1 MSILT
6 PDQMDDIIFGMG
18 MTHREAAGVLR
29 VPARDLF
36 SWVQGKS
43 EIPDEKATELLKLE
57 EMIEDYAEDIL
68 ATVDDIVEEK
78 GKPESVP
85 VIRYLGNKVFKEWNP
100 GFYKIFRYHKLYST
114 VITRAR
120 IELNREDITLV
131 PVTFDPESYQDF
143 LGEKEDSEANRL
155 AWAEAMT
162 AEAMST
168 KTAETKAVDVEAA
181 KKEVPAE
188 EAPEEDTGA
197 EETGSEDTGPED
209 ISEE

>member
-1 MSILT
+1 MSKLT

-57 EMIEDYAEDIL
+57 ESIEDYVEDL
-68 ATVDDIVEEK
+68 MATVDDIVEAK

-85 VIRYLGNKVFKEWNP
+85 VIRYLGNKVFKEWKP
-100 GFYKIFRYHKLYST
+100 DFFKLFRYHKLYST

-120 IELNREDITLV
+120 IELKREDIILA
-131 PVTFDPESYQDF
+131 PVTFDPDSYQDF
-143 LGEKEDSEANRL
+143 LGDKEDSEANRL
-155 AWAEAMT
+155 AWAET
-162 AEAMST
+162 VKSETVKTQTVKAEAVEEEPV
-168 KTAETKAVDVEAA
+168 AEDIA
-181 KKEVPAE
+181 
-188 EAPEEDTGA
+188 EEDTDA
-197 EETGSEDTGPED
+197 EETAS
-209 ISEE
+209 S

>member
-1 MSILT
+1 
-6 PDQMDDIIFGMG
+6 MDDIIFGMG

-114 VITRAR
+114 VIARAR

-155 AWAEAMT
+155 AWAEAM
-162 AEAMST
+162 ST
-168 KTAETKAVDVEAA
+168 KTAQTKIVESEAA

-188 EAPEEDTGA
+188 EAPA
-197 EETGSEDTGPED
+197 EDTGPEEIGPED
-209 ISEE
+209 TDEE

>member
-1 MSILT
+1 MSKLT

-57 EMIEDYAEDIL
+57 ETIEDYVEDLL
-68 ATVDDIVEEK
+68 ATVDDIVEAK

-85 VIRYLGNKVFKEWNP
+85 VIRYLGNKLFKEWKP
-100 GFYKIFRYHKLYST
+100 EFYKIFRYHKVYST

-120 IELNREDITLV
+120 IELHREEITLV

-143 LGEKEDSEANRL
+143 LGDKEDSEANRL
-155 AWAEAMT
+155 AWAET
-162 AEAMST
+162 VGTET
-168 KTAETKAVDVEAA
+168 VGTEKVGTKAVSAETVDAETVEPETVEADT
-181 KKEVPAE
+181 E
-188 EAPEEDTGA
+188 E
-197 EETGSEDTGPED
+197 S
-209 ISEE
+209 

>member
-155 AWAEAMT
+155 AWAEAM
-162 AEAMST
+162 ST
-168 KTAETKAVDVEAA
+168 KTAEAKTAEPEAA

-188 EAPEEDTGA
+188 EAPEEEIGA
-197 EETGSEDTGPED
+197 EETGPEETD
-209 ISEE
+209 EE

>member
-1 MSILT
+1 MSKLT

-57 EMIEDYAEDIL
+57 ESIEDYVEDL
-68 ATVDDIVEEK
+68 MATVDDIVEAK

-85 VIRYLGNKVFKEWNP
+85 VIRYLGNKVFKEWKP
-100 GFYKIFRYHKLYST
+100 DFFKLFRYHKLYST

-120 IELNREDITLV
+120 IELKREGIILA
-131 PVTFDPESYQDF
+131 PVTFDPDSYQNF
-143 LGEKEDSEANRL
+143 LGDKEDSEANRL
-155 AWAEAMT
+155 AWAET
-162 AEAMST
+162 VKTETIESQTVKAEAV
-168 KTAETKAVDVEAA
+168 KTEAA
-181 KKEVPAE
+181 EEEPVEEEVF
-188 EAPEEDTGA
+188 EEDTDA
-197 EETGSEDTGPED
+197 EETATS
-209 ISEE
+209 

>member
-168 KTAETKAVDVEAA
+168 KTAETKAA

-188 EAPEEDTGA
+188 ESPEEDTGA
-197 EETGSEDTGPED
+197 EEIDPEETD
-209 ISEE
+209 EE

>member
-131 PVTFDPESYQDF
+131 PVTFDPERYQDF

-155 AWAEAMT
+155 AWAEAMV
-162 AEAMST
+162 AET
-168 KTAETKAVDVEAA
+168 KTAATKAIEAKSGEAEAA

-197 EETGSEDTGPED
+197 EEIGPEETN
-209 ISEE
+209 EE